1 MHEPNDSNSLPNWLG
16 VFSNPNYWYTG
27 PVWEMIGWVGMLAV
41 WVWNDMLLIWGHVH
55 WGWILWGLRGG
66 GCVAGVWR
74 VCGGCVLLVV
84 VV

>member
-1 MHEPNDSNSLPNWLG
+1 
-16 VFSNPNYWYTG
+16 
-27 PVWEMIGWVGMLAV
+27 MLAV